1 LKIDTVV
8 VPAQEW
14 GMKKVFLK
22 QYRWYAIRIAKN
34 KMNLLKYIAV
44 YERTPIKSIR
54 YMGKIQSIQP
64 YKDTGKYEIL
74 LKGKPF
80 KINPIKRSK
89 ENPRLAPQNTVYTS
103 KNLIDKAE
111 WLEDI
116 FITPKT
122 KKPLQSL

>member
-1 LKIDTVV
+1 MKIDTVV

-14 GMKKVFLK
+14 GMNKVFLK
-22 QYRWYAIRIAKN
+22 QHRWYAVRISKD

-44 YERTPIKSIR
+44 YEKKPIKSIR
-54 YMGKIQSIQP
+54 YMGKIGKIQP

-74 LKGKPF
+74 LKDKPF

-89 ENPRLAPQNTVYTS
+89 ENPKLAPQNAIYTT
-103 KNLIDKAE
+103 KKLIDKGE

-116 FITPKT
+116 VIRKA
-122 KKPLQSL
+122 KKLLQPL